1 MLLRMSLSWVVLA
14 VIGVANGILRGTTYG
29 RFFSDR
35 TAHQISTV
43 TCVLGV
49 FLGAYFMLRNTV
61 VGARD
66 RVLLAVGAGW
76 TAATVAFEFGFGHY
90 VARESW
96 QDLLHAYDLRAGQ
109 VWSAVPLAILVT
121 PLLVK
126 RIVVRQLTE
135 RG

>member
-1 MLLRMSLSWVVLA
+1 MLLGAILSWIVLA
-14 VIGVANGILRGTTYG
+14 IIGVANGILRGVTYG

-43 TCVLGV
+43 TCILGV
-49 FLGAYFMLRNTV
+49 FLGAYFMLRTTV
-61 VGARD
+61 AGVRD

-76 TAATVAFEFGFGHY
+76 TAATIVFEFGFGHY
-90 VARESW
+90 VAKEPLP
-96 QDLLHAYDLRAGQ
+96 DLLHAYDLRAGQ

-126 RIVVRQLTE
+126 RLVVRKMSQH
-135 RG
+135 G